1 MRVQKSITNAA
12 INAIAAGIFDKPNVS
27 RVSPQGDGRRQS
39 LYIAIYTGGALFS
52 VYFVVLWSSPS
63 QLIGSSEPQRP
74 EDTKSNL
81 AIRPSFPYILCLT
94 IATQNPEA
102 MLLRSALGEESTWLA
117 TTTRFVTLFLG
128 RAARCDRT
136 QQYASS
142 ENAGRMLTC
151 PARFRDGFGRTISKR
166 LHVGDETTK
175 AQCTQSQA
183 ATEFAQSIGL
193 IASCPTE

>member
-1 MRVQKSITNAA
+1 MQQLTLLRQAFSTNQTSPALVHKA
-12 INAIAAGIFDKPNVS
+12 MVVGSSGIHRWCPVF
-27 RVSPQGDGRRQS
+27 
-39 LYIAIYTGGALFS
+39 
-52 VYFVVLWSSPS
+52 VYFVVLCSCPS
-63 QLIGSSEPQRP
+63 LLIDGSKPQRP

-183 ATEFAQSIGL
+183 ATEFAQSIRPNREL
-193 IASCPTE
+193 SD